1 VEEGGFLVRFGQ
13 AGEKCCPGGA
23 ESRELPQ
30 LPCPKLEEK
39 ICVVLAVW
47 ACSGLN
53 EPDLSTVLI
62 CSRIPICLPHNMR
75 LGVSY
80 KIIWW
85 KDGQEISS
93 TKWLDDDKA
102 IAHPQSDFLVQ
113 KQLRSAIAFTVS
125 DESNTVKF
133 K

>member
-1 VEEGGFLVRFGQ
+1 
-13 AGEKCCPGGA
+13 
-23 ESRELPQ
+23 
-30 LPCPKLEEK
+30 
-39 ICVVLAVW
+39 
-47 ACSGLN
+47 
-53 EPDLSTVLI
+53 
-62 CSRIPICLPHNMR
+62 MR